1 MLFDW
6 FIELFLYWNFYEDS
20 LKSRFRSI
28 LFLTI
33 TLEFVFILDALWVVK
48 MDIFIILHGLRY
60 YQKRDVFIVVM
71 QKPKSFKSNTLR
83 FIYKINK
90 KMYGSSWLA
99 NCWCIINW
107 SRYFVFCNTS
117 SIFIPLTRM

>member
-33 TLEFVFILDALWVVK
+33 TLESVFILDALWIVK

-71 QKPKSFKSNTLR
+71 
-83 FIYKINK
+83 
-90 KMYGSSWLA
+90 
-99 NCWCIINW
+99 
-107 SRYFVFCNTS
+107 
-117 SIFIPLTRM
+117 

>member
-33 TLEFVFILDALWVVK
+33 TLESVFILDALWIVK

-60 YQKRDVFIVVM
+60 YPKRDVFIVVM
-71 QKPKSFKSNTLR
+71 
-83 FIYKINK
+83 
-90 KMYGSSWLA
+90 
-99 NCWCIINW
+99 
-107 SRYFVFCNTS
+107 
-117 SIFIPLTRM
+117 